1 MFLSAAVIGRN
12 DNYGGRLNERA
23 TYCLNTLLD
32 TFDEVVYVDWNSPGK
47 PLTDEISI
55 TVNPDRLKTIVV
67 TEAECRKLLG
77 EKYNSA
83 QKCCAVYARNVGV
96 RRASGDVVVSTN
108 IDIIPPRREYLDIL
122 IKEHLGPKDLITITR
137 TDVHIDHLHSF
148 FNENK
153 SYQKLR
159 DFMPVFYGVN
169 SIHHK
174 IMSPI
179 LEVNKEIFDLAK
191 KQNKATEAASV
202 ICACG
207 DFQIA
212 RRDMYHEIKGF
223 DESLYKRGCDDTNIQ
238 FKIIL
243 AGGTVKGTTFPPVY
257 HIDHLRND
265 EEKTPTE
272 DGVTFHENPDTW
284 GFSDVDFVT
293 ILGKREP

>member
-1 MFLSAAVIGRN
+1 MKLSAVVIGRN

-47 PLTDEISI
+47 PLTGEIQI
-55 TVNPDRLKTIVV
+55 TVNPERLKVIVV
-67 TEAECRKLLG
+67 PEVQCRELLG
-77 EKYNSA
+77 EKYATA
-83 QKCCAVYARNVGV
+83 QKCCAVYSRNVGV
-96 RRASGDVVVSTN
+96 RRATGDVIVSTN

-122 IKEHLGPKDLITITR
+122 IKEHLGPNDLITITR
-137 TDVHIDHLHSF
+137 TDVNIDHLHQF
-148 FNENK
+148 FNQNGK

-174 IMSPI
+174 IMSPV
-179 LEVNKEIFDLAK
+179 LEVNKEIFDMAA
-191 KQNKATEAASV
+191 KQNKAVEAASV
-202 ICACG
+202 ICAPG

-212 RRDMYHEIKGF
+212 HRSTYQTVKGF
-223 DESLYKRGCDDTNIQ
+223 DETLINRCADDTNVQ
-238 FKIIL
+238 FKVIM

-265 EEKTPTE
+265 EQTTNPK
-272 DGVTFHENPDTW
+272 DGVTFRENPDTW
-284 GFSDVDFVT
+284 GFSNVDFS
-293 ILGKREP
+293 LKL

>member
-1 MFLSAAVIGRN
+1 MRLSAVVIGRN

-32 TFDEVVYVDWNSPGK
+32 TFDEVVYVDWNSPDK

-55 TVNPDRLKTIVV
+55 TVNPERLKVV
-67 TEAECRKLLG
+67 TVSAAQCQKLLG
-77 EKYNSA
+77 EKYSSA

-96 RRASGDVVVSTN
+96 RRATGDIIVSTN

-122 IKEHLGPKDLITITR
+122 IKEHLGPRDLITITR
-137 TDVHIDHLHSF
+137 TDVHIDHLHDF
-148 FNENK
+148 FRQNGN

-159 DFMPVFYGVN
+159 DFMPVFYGIN

-179 LEVNKEIFDLAK
+179 LEVNKEIFDMAK

-212 RRDMYHEIKGF
+212 HRTTYHDIKGF
-223 DESLYKRGCDDTNIQ
+223 DETLYKRGCDDTNLQ
-238 FKIIL
+238 FKVIL
-243 AGGTVKGTTFPPVY
+243 AGGSVKGTTFPPVY
-257 HIDHLRND
+257 HIDHFRND

-284 GFSDVDFVT
+284 GFSDIDFSAVF
-293 ILGKREP
+293 